1 MIQLQLGLLAGD
13 LLFAGYKKEKD
24 AIASFLD
31 PHCCR
36 SRELLLPP
44 LTAGPI
50 AGQHVRIALA
60 LETS

>member
-36 SRELLLPP
+36 SRELLFPL

-50 AGQHVRIALA
+50 GQHVRIALA